1 MKIGSII
8 AYDCDPAKLGEVTQ
22 TFFYPSGGTLGLRIK
37 PFDNSP
43 PFYIYA
49 SEVWLLADNL

>member
-8 AYDCDPAKLGEVTQ
+8 AYDCDPAKIGEVLNILHFADGQ
-22 TFFYPSGGTLGLRIK
+22 LGLKVK
-37 PFDNSP
+37 PFDNSL
-43 PFYIYA
+43 PFHIYA